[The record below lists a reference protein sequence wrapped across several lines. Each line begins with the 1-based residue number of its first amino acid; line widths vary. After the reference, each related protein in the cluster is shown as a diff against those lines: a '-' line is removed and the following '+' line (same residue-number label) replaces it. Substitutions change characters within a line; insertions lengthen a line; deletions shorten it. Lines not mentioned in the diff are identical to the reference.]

1 MPSEAPREV
10 APPKGDG
17 LRCSRRKP
25 GASRDPAVNTG
36 PVSSTGWHF
45 RRYDEANVIPAHAG
59 IHCDEHRDIGALDTG
74 FRRNDKS

>member
-36 PVSSTGWHF
+36 F

-59 IHCDEHRDIGALDTG
+59 IHCDEHRDIGAVDTG